1 MFQKKKMNCQ
11 RMKISDIWNLE
22 NISDDNTI
30 FELLA
35 DATAYPLVHDFI
47 TANNYETLDIDYLIG
62 YSADKFVSP
71 LTDKLYNKYNNVDD
85 LTSDLANIIYNRFAV
100 KWKKIYDALMTEYN
114 PLENYNMEE
123 ERTPDLTFED
133 TENVNS
139 EITTNR
145 ETSAS
150 NNYKGFN
157 ADTPVLVNET
167 SGTDDS
173 TTAGASE
180 DNETHKV
187 STHTGT
193 ETLTR
198 SGNIG
203 VTTSQAML
211 QAELEVR
218 KNDFYKMMYNDIDSL
233 LCLSIY

>member
-1 MFQKKKMNCQ
+1 MKCQ

-30 FELLA
+30 FGLLA
-35 DATAYPLVHDFI
+35 DESDYPLVHSFI
-47 TANNYETLDIDYLIG
+47 HSTNYETLDIDYLIG

-71 LTDKLYNKYNNVDD
+71 LTEKLYNKYDNVDD
-85 LTSDLANIIYNRFAV
+85 LTGDLAKIIYNRFAN

-139 EITTNR
+139 EIITNR

-150 NNYKGFN
+150 NKYKGFN
-157 ADTPVLVNET
+157 ADTPVIVNET
-167 SGTDDS
+167 SGTDD
-173 TTAGASE
+173 TTTSGASE
-180 DNETHKV
+180 NNERQKTT
-187 STHTGT
+187 THTGT